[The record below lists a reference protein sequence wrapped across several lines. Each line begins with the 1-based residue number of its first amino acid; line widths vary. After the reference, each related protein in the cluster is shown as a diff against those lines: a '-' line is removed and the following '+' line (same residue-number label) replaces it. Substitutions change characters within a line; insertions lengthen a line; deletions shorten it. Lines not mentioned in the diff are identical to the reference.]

1 MTISISRSS
10 ALVPPLLR
18 RETLRDRVKLAIVAS
33 RTADGVANNF
43 WFVGNLGL
51 IHVEFFI
58 AALDYRDEVSDGP
71 DDEFKQL
78 LAAWEEIMGIVL
90 GELAPDF
97 ADYANPSFGSAMLET
112 AEVRDAIQDPGFL
125 QMANAAGLA
134 ITKDEIYLS
143 LLSEGKTATEHS
155 EEIAALR
162 RLWQRH

>member
-1 MTISISRSS
+1 
-10 ALVPPLLR
+10 
-18 RETLRDRVKLAIVAS
+18 LAIVAS

-112 AEVRDAIQDPGFL
+112 AEVSVKEPMPKTTARLTLEGHAVKSLAGQAL
-125 QMANAAGLA
+125 AGLMKPNLVSDL
-134 ITKDEIYLS
+134 IQR
-143 LLSEGKTATEHS
+143 G
-155 EEIAALR
+155 ALR
-162 RLWQRH
+162 

>member
-112 AEVRDAIQDPGFL
+112 AEVSVKEPMPKTTARLTLEGHAVKSLAGQAL
-125 QMANAAGLA
+125 AGLMKPNLVSDL
-134 ITKDEIYLS
+134 IQR
-143 LLSEGKTATEHS
+143 G
-155 EEIAALR
+155 ALR
-162 RLWQRH
+162 